1 MTIADGTIL
10 HALRRLQQYDAF
22 EIHGCIRMTSDSGQ
36 VYYDCAMS
44 DLTPDV
50 WSVYGH
56 LPGGSASG
64 GIECLADCE
73 SESDA
78 IFIKTILEIKR
89 NEI

>member
-1 MTIADGTIL
+1 MIIDQTIL
-10 HALRRLQQYDAF
+10 SALRQLQQYDAF
-22 EIHGCIRMTSDSGQ
+22 EIHGMTSDSGQ

-89 NEI
+89 S